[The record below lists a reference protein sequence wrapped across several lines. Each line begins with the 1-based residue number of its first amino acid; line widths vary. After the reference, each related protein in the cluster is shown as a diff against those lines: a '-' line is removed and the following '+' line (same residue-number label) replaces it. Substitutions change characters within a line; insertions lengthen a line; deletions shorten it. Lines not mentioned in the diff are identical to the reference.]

1 MVARSARSVSAICC
15 HTVTSLYAVMQG
27 VEVTDKDGAKR
38 KVTIAFRP
46 HPFSAPK
53 RGGERESAQLL
64 AWLNI
69 ECINYDHRPPQTV
82 VVGSN

>member
-1 MVARSARSVSAICC
+1 MSRLGSKADDASAGLEAKRRELHAK
-15 HTVTSLYAVMQG
+15 G

-53 RGGERESAQLL
+53 RGGEG
-64 AWLNI
+64 
-69 ECINYDHRPPQTV
+69 
-82 VVGSN
+82 VGSVACMA